1 MENILIIGG
10 GNLCLEVITYLKDIT
25 VFSKRKFNLI
35 GVVETRKID
44 KKSIE
49 DIFGKKIKQYSN
61 LKSINFKN
69 NNYRSFVEQFC
80 KVYRKEI
87 VVLFGQNIYCV

>member
-35 GVVETRKID
+35 GVVEPRKID
-44 KKSIE
+44 KKS
-49 DIFGKKIKQYSN
+49 GTKKLQKI
-61 LKSINFKN
+61 
-69 NNYRSFVEQFC
+69 
-80 KVYRKEI
+80 RKKR
-87 VVLFGQNIYCV
+87 Q